1 MKKSVQERRE
11 KVSEYLRKNIPEILI
26 AKNLGFSRQ
35 TIVRDVAFL
44 KESSRNWLD
53 GLAKDGFI
61 FEYQQ
66 TLEKVKN
73 NGARLEALYEQAENP
88 MQRLAILI
96 GMDRNAKLYLEL
108 LGETPTIH
116 AFRKAVRMNTIR
128 NV

>member
-1 MKKSVQERRE
+1 VKKSVQERRE